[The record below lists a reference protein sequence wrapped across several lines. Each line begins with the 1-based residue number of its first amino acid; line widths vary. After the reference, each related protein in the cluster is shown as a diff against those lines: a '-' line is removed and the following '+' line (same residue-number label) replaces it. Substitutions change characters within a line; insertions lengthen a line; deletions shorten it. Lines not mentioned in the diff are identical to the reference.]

1 MFPMTTSN
9 KNIHPMTFSINTTR
23 TIGHPIHSN
32 TTFQPNR
39 PYRMIDVSN
48 EIINPSIPSQT
59 SRLYSYS
66 VRTSMLGHLLPATGC
81 TDCPNS
87 K

>member
-1 MFPMTTSN
+1 
-9 KNIHPMTFSINTTR
+9 MTFSITKPR
-23 TIGHPIHSN
+23 KIGHPIYSN
-32 TTFQPNR
+32 TTFKPNK
-39 PYRMIDVSN
+39 PYKIIDVSN
-48 EIINPSIPSQT
+48 EPVIPSIPSQT